1 MVTDEQKEL
10 IVQSYSKTFDKEMAY
25 VKVGLTD
32 TERAEADEDKE
43 FQDRLAIFLIEER
56 EKIIAKL
63 RRFMDSEDEKTAFKA
78 TTDLAQVL
86 YKDFFT
92 ALGKGVKDLNV
103 NVNLNK
109 EDPEETKRI
118 EEEYGTLLGNPKKF
132 KDKKTN
138 NEG

>member
-10 IVQSYSKTFDKEMAY
+10 IVQSYAKTFDREMAY
-25 VKVGLTD
+25 TKVGLTD
-32 TERAEADEDKE
+32 IERAEADEDKD

-56 EKIIAKL
+56 EKIISKL

-92 ALGKGVKDLNV
+92 ALGKGVKDVNV

-109 EDPEETKRI
+109 EDPEEDERVKK
-118 EEEYGTLLGNPKKF
+118 EYGLLLGDVKKF
-132 KDKKTN
+132 AKETR

>member
-1 MVTDEQKEL
+1 MVTDERKEL

-25 VKVGLTD
+25 TKVGLTD
-32 TERAEADEDKE
+32 EERAEADEDKD

-56 EKIIAKL
+56 EKIISKL

-92 ALGKGVKDLNV
+92 ALGKGAKDVNV

-109 EDPEETKRI
+109 EDPEEDERVKK
-118 EEEYGTLLGNPKKF
+118 EYGLLLGDVKKF
-132 KDKKTN
+132 VKETR

>member
-1 MVTDEQKEL
+1 MVTDERKEL

-25 VKVGLTD
+25 TKVGLTD
-32 TERAEADEDKE
+32 EERAEADEDKD

-56 EKIIAKL
+56 EKIISKL
-63 RRFMDSEDEKTAFKA
+63 RQFMDSEDEKTAFKA

-86 YKDFFT
+86 YKDFFI

-109 EDPEETKRI
+109 EDPEEDERVKK
-118 EEEYGTLLGNPKKF
+118 EYGLLLGDVKKF
-132 KDKKTN
+132 VKETR